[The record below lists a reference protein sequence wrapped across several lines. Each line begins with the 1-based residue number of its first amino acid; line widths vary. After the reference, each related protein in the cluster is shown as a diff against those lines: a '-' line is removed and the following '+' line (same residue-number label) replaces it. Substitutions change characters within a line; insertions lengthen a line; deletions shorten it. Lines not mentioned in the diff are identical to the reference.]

1 MKETS
6 NSYRANKK
14 HLEIRTAETSVH
26 KYSIQYMQIN
36 DNMKF
41 SVFIYFQKNGGG
53 GIVLT
58 RVWNGQMLEKD
69 NLLYYQIYHKSSQND
84 V

>member
-6 NSYRANKK
+6 NSYRANKI
-14 HLEIRTAETSVH
+14 HLEQQKPVST
-26 KYSIQYMQIN
+26 SIQYMQIN

-69 NLLYYQIYHKSSQND
+69 ILLYYKIYHKSSQND

>member
-41 SVFIYFQKNGGG
+41 SVFIYFQKNGGRG
-53 GIVLT
+53 YSSYTSVEWPNVGKRYFVILS
-58 RVWNGQMLEKD
+58 
-69 NLLYYQIYHKSSQND
+69 NLS
-84 V
+84 

>member
-6 NSYRANKK
+6 NSYRANKI
-14 HLEIRTAETSVH
+14 HLEQQKPVST
-26 KYSIQYMQIN
+26 SIQYMQIN

-69 NLLYYQIYHKSSQND
+69 NLLYYQIYHKSLQND